1 MLIEK
6 EAVHLKQAIFGEQH
20 DLLEA
25 IEKGIQHWQDAR
37 CLDLN
42 LACLFL
48 VRSCVIEQAAI
59 FAEINERVEKAR
71 LNLMRQ
77 VCGLDLQVAEH
88 GQYLCHG
95 HLSAYFENIE
105 EARDVLLNIKLD
117 AKRLESHVLDPPH
130 VHIFDVSGHFELCD
144 ALEESVH
151 IVHVVVKDLLSR
163 VL

>member
-1 MLIEK
+1 
-6 EAVHLKQAIFGEQH
+6 
-20 DLLEA
+20 
-25 IEKGIQHWQDAR
+25 
-37 CLDLN
+37 
-42 LACLFL
+42 
-48 VRSCVIEQAAI
+48 
-59 FAEINERVEKAR
+59 
-71 LNLMRQ
+71 MRQ

-95 HLSAYFENIE
+95 HLTAYFENIE